1 MKLRLQ
7 QFIEDKLSQAHYEFD
22 ESVDQWV
29 GWIDGVRGVHVQ
41 AENIEKAREELT
53 EILEEWVL
61 FGLRDNQKL
70 KGFNLNTVLKRKVYA

>member
-7 QFIEDKLSQAHYEFD
+7 QFVENKLSKAHYEFD
-22 ESVDQWV
+22 ESVKQWA
-29 GWIDGVRGVHVQ
+29 GSIKGVPGVYAQ
-41 AENIEKAREELT
+41 AENIEKVREELA

-70 KGFNLNTVLKRKVYA
+70 KGFNLNTILKQKVYA